1 MTEQDALEFMNSISE
16 QCRAA
21 GAWFFPTPEYK
32 PDLRGIKIE
41 ISIKVD
47 PRLKKGETGKNWQKT

>member
-1 MTEQDALEFMNSISE
+1 MNEQDALEFMNNISE
-16 QCRAA
+16 QCREA

-47 PRLKKGETGKNWQKT
+47 PMTTKKREE